1 MSTLLKRLEIY
12 LKDDSSISSSNQS
25 TSSLLPESLLE
36 VVLKGGVWTY
46 EEEEEEKKD
55 TINDDNDDN
64 DNEWQNWSK
73 LIDGLRNQI
82 LYDAIDAHRDMLA
95 DDEAFFE
102 LAKQLREVITMTY
115 NIYIEKATEAPITL
129 QKYFKPSIFLMFPRY
144 IYYYYIIFISINI
157 IIILSLLEIVMVQ
170 LLLKIF

>member
-1 MSTLLKRLEIY
+1 
-12 LKDDSSISSSNQS
+12 
-25 TSSLLPESLLE
+25 
-36 VVLKGGVWTY
+36 
-46 EEEEEEKKD
+46 
-55 TINDDNDDN
+55 
-64 DNEWQNWSK
+64 
-73 LIDGLRNQI
+73 
-82 LYDAIDAHRDMLA
+82 MLA

-102 LAKQLREVITMTY
+102 LAKQLREVINMTY
-115 NIYIEKATEAPITL
+115 NIYIEKATEAPITV